1 MRALFSLHHP
11 TLKIASPIQ
20 RNSQLNSQE
29 NRQLNSR
36 SVATTEW
43 ILWRFKQSSA
53 HLHVISK
60 RSSALASV
68 DDAIG
73 LVCHL
78 PSAVTRVPLFILFFP
93 CNESHFIPFSM
104 FVMNAVH
111 LGLRFS

>member
-36 SVATTEW
+36 SIATTEW
-43 ILWRFKQSSA
+43 ILWWFKQSSA
-53 HLHVISK
+53 HLHVITK

-78 PSAVTRVPLFILFFP
+78 PSAVTRVPLLHLIFP
-93 CNESHFIPFSM
+93 
-104 FVMNAVH
+104 
-111 LGLRFS
+111 L